1 MSFTKLNKSLSR
13 HSLTTI
19 NKSFV
24 RPHLHYGD
32 VIYDQPNN
40 KSFTEKTERIQYN
53 AALAI
58 TVAIKGTSQS
68 KFYRE
73 LRFEI

>member
-1 MSFTKLNKSLSR
+1 M
-13 HSLTTI
+13 
-19 NKSFV
+19 

-40 KSFTEKTERIQYN
+40 KSFTEKIKRIQYN

>member
-1 MSFTKLNKSLSR
+1 M
-13 HSLTTI
+13 
-19 NKSFV
+19 
-24 RPHLHYGD
+24 RPHLHYGV

-40 KSFTEKTERIQYN
+40 KSFTEKIKRIQYN